1 MNTLPACLRLC
12 FLAVLLAALPA
23 CAHPPV
29 YSAKEIRGQ
38 VVDAQSDE
46 PLEGVIIVAQWELFQ
61 IGLGHGGHKGQMV
74 NIIEVVTDNMGNYF
88 IPEWGPRPRP
98 PFHYLDN
105 RDPELS
111 IFKSGYSPQWLANPL
126 LSEKNMNRDSLRT
139 SQWDRKVI
147 RLNKFEGS
155 LEDYADRLYGLR
167 SGLAEDGRKWRS
179 FPRMV
184 IALDAEMRRLKS
196 LGLKPGYGFS
206 ILETE
211 KLDEA
216 DRQFLKRYE
225 K

>member
-1 MNTLPACLRLC
+1 MTRQIFLLLLPGL
-12 FLAVLLAALPA
+12 FLLALPA

-98 PFHYLDN
+98 PFHYLDDL
-105 RDPELS
+105 DPKLS
-111 IFKSGYSPQWLANPL
+111 IFKSGYFPQGLANPL

-139 SQWDRKVI
+139 SQWDGKVI
-147 RLNKFEGS
+147 KLKKFEGS
-155 LEDYADRLYGLR
+155 LEDYADRLR
-167 SGLAEDGRKWRS
+167 SLSTGLAHDGREWKS
-179 FPRMV
+179 FPRMLL
-184 IALDAEMRRLKS
+184 ALDAENRRLKAT
-196 LGLKPGYGFS
+196 GLKPGYRATIFEIEHFDKS
-206 ILETE
+206 
-211 KLDEA
+211 
-216 DRQFLKRYE
+216 DREFLKRYE